1 MTSPFRESYWSWYH
15 EAVGMGFEIISFAV
29 ARYPPLD
36 VIHFAGKVGV
46 GVVIQDYILNSTSID
61 WKGKCDFNLGLRERV
76 SCVFYVCFNIIVFLF
91 FSSPKMYPLRIF

>member
-1 MTSPFRESYWSWYH
+1 
-15 EAVGMGFEIISFAV
+15 MGFEIISFAV
-29 ARYPPLD
+29 ARFPPLD

-76 SCVFYVCFNIIVFLF
+76 SCVFFVCFNIILMFVFQFAEDVSFADFLIAT
-91 FSSPKMYPLRIF
+91 KDQEKVIFVIVQF